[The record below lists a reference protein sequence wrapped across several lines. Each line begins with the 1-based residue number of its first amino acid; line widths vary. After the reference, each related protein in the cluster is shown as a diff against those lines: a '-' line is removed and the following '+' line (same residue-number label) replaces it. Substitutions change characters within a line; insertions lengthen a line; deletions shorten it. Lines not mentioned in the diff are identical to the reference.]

1 MNDKVFDLTYTNI
14 KVEKQENGTSIY
26 TLEPSNEISENDL
39 ISLLQEVYDIENQED
54 YNDIIYL
61 RLKGLKIDLLTKA
74 IKYSLSREDLK
85 NPLMLLNII
94 NLLKIYNTLDD
105 SFFDN
110 EDVYVSSIEE
120 LLDLKLSLLSE
131 LKEFTKKISIYFIS
145 LFKSYNKITFSPL
158 DNHIKLPNIYS
169 AIFLSCDILTLSGI
183 FSSSEPFSTSECIFI
198 DESFKYISSLLMKNS
213 LSLSLF
219 NSFLE
224 STDGNKCE

>member
-1 MNDKVFDLTYTNI
+1 MTDKILDLMSAKI
-14 KVEKQENGTSIY
+14 IVEKQEDNSNIY
-26 TLEPSNEISENDL
+26 IIKPSKEISEEEL
-39 ISLLQEVYDIENQED
+39 ITLLQQIYDIENSED

-61 RLKGLKIDLLTKA
+61 KLKGLKVELLSQA

-105 SFFDN
+105 SFFEND
-110 EDVYVSSIEE
+110 DVYVSSIEE
-120 LLDLKLSLLSE
+120 LLDLKLSLLNE
-131 LKEFTKKISIYFIS
+131 LKDFTKKVSIYFMS

-158 DNHIKLPNIYS
+158 DKHIKLPNIYS

-183 FSSSEPFSTSECIFI
+183 FSTSEPFSTSECVFI
-198 DESFKYISSLLMKNS
+198 NESFKYVSSLLMKNS

-224 STDGNKCE
+224 STNGNKCE